1 MGETI
6 HFYPDEQD
14 VTERYNPTGSIVK
27 KVFAYNNTEVTFA
40 SKDDLVMVNATQ
52 MAKPFNKVPKDWLRT
67 NPSKEFINS
76 LSAVRHIC
84 PTELVRISQGGNGTQ
99 GTWMH
104 EDVAIEFARWL
115 NPAFAIWCNDRI
127 KELLKYGL
135 TATPQTIDSIIADP
149 ENGIK
154 LLTALKEE
162 REQRQ
167 LAESKVALLEEVTKE
182 QAPKVIFADAVAG
195 STNSILIGELAK
207 ILRQNNVEMGEKRL
221 FQWLRD
227 NGYLGTTG
235 DRYNIPNQRYIEMG
249 LFTLKTNTF
258 SVNGTMQTRNT
269 TKVTGKGTQYF
280 INKFIHQ

>member
-6 HFYPDEQD
+6 HFYPDEPQQ
-14 VTERYNPTGSIVK
+14 P
-27 KVFAYNNTEVTFA
+27 KVFANSDYNVRTLGTPDAPIFCAADVCAALGYANGRKAVADHCEEGDVTKRDTPTTSGIQSMTYVNESGLYALIFGSKLETAKKFKHWVTSEV
-40 SKDDLVMVNATQ
+40 L
-52 MAKPFNKVPKDWLRT
+52 
-67 NPSKEFINS
+67 PSIR
-76 LSAVRHIC
+76 RH
-84 PTELVRISQGGNGTQ
+84 G
-99 GTWMH
+99 
-104 EDVAIEFARWL
+104 A
-115 NPAFAIWCNDRI
+115 
-127 KELLKYGL
+127 Y
-135 TATPQTIDSIIADP
+135 ATPQTIDSIIADP

-154 LLTALKEE
+154 LLTALKQE

-269 TKVTGKGTQYF
+269 TKVTGKGQQYF

>member
-1 MGETI
+1 MGNEIQIFNNPQFGEVRTAGTADKPMFCLSDVCNAI
-6 HFYPDEQD
+6 GIINARNVKNRLDEEDVRLVDTPTAGGSQQITF
-14 VTERYNPTGSIVK
+14 VTESGLYDVIIRSDSEK
-27 KVFAYNNTEVTFA
+27 
-40 SKDDLVMVNATQ
+40 
-52 MAKPFNKVPKDWLRT
+52 AKPFRKWVTSEVL
-67 NPSKEFINS
+67 PSIR
-76 LSAVRHIC
+76 RH
-84 PTELVRISQGGNGTQ
+84 G
-99 GTWMH
+99 
-104 EDVAIEFARWL
+104 A
-115 NPAFAIWCNDRI
+115 
-127 KELLKYGL
+127 Y
-135 TATPQTIDSIIADP
+135 ATPQTIDSIIADP

-154 LLTALKEE
+154 LLTALKQE

-269 TKVTGKGTQYF
+269 TKVTGKGQQYF

>member
-1 MGETI
+1 MTDLI
-6 HFYPDEQD
+6 QFYPEEPQQPEVFSNSEYRVRTLGTPQQPLFCAADVCAALGYANGRKAVADHCEEGD
-14 VTERYNPTGSIVK
+14 VTKRDTPTTSGIQSMTYVNESGLYALIFSSKLDTAKQFKHWVTSEVLPSIRRHG
-27 KVFAYNNTEVTFA
+27 AY
-40 SKDDLVMVNATQ
+40 
-52 MAKPFNKVPKDWLRT
+52 
-67 NPSKEFINS
+67 
-76 LSAVRHIC
+76 
-84 PTELVRISQGGNGTQ
+84 
-99 GTWMH
+99 
-104 EDVAIEFARWL
+104 
-115 NPAFAIWCNDRI
+115 
-127 KELLKYGL
+127 
-135 TATPQTIDSIIADP
+135 ATPQTIDSIIADP

-154 LLTALKEE
+154 LLTALKQE

-269 TKVTGKGTQYF
+269 TKVTGKGQQYF
-280 INKFIHQ
+280 INKFIHH

>member
-1 MGETI
+1 MGNEIQIFNNPQFGEVRTAGTADKPMFCLSDVCNAI
-6 HFYPDEQD
+6 GIINARNVKNRLDEEDVRLVDTPTAGGSQQITF
-14 VTERYNPTGSIVK
+14 VTESGLYDVIIRSDSEK
-27 KVFAYNNTEVTFA
+27 
-40 SKDDLVMVNATQ
+40 
-52 MAKPFNKVPKDWLRT
+52 AKPFRKWVTSEVL
-67 NPSKEFINS
+67 PSIR
-76 LSAVRHIC
+76 RH
-84 PTELVRISQGGNGTQ
+84 G
-99 GTWMH
+99 
-104 EDVAIEFARWL
+104 A
-115 NPAFAIWCNDRI
+115 
-127 KELLKYGL
+127 Y
-135 TATPQTIDSIIADP
+135 ATPQTIDSIIADP

-154 LLTALKEE
+154 LLTALKQE

-269 TKVTGKGTQYF
+269 TKVTGKGSQYF

>member
-1 MGETI
+1 MGNEIQIFNSPQFGEVRTAGTADKPMFCLSDVCNAI
-6 HFYPDEQD
+6 GIINSRNVKNRLDEEDVRLVDTPTAGGSQQITF
-14 VTERYNPTGSIVK
+14 VTESGLYDVIIRSDSEK
-27 KVFAYNNTEVTFA
+27 
-40 SKDDLVMVNATQ
+40 
-52 MAKPFNKVPKDWLRT
+52 AKPFRKWVTSEVL
-67 NPSKEFINS
+67 PSIR
-76 LSAVRHIC
+76 RH
-84 PTELVRISQGGNGTQ
+84 G
-99 GTWMH
+99 
-104 EDVAIEFARWL
+104 A
-115 NPAFAIWCNDRI
+115 
-127 KELLKYGL
+127 Y
-135 TATPQTIDSIIADP
+135 ATPQTIDSIIADP

-154 LLTALKEE
+154 LLTALKQE

-221 FQWLRD
+221 FQWMRD

-269 TKVTGKGTQYF
+269 TKVTGKGQQYF

>member
-1 MGETI
+1 MSETI

-14 VTERYNPTGSIVK
+14 VTERYTPTGSIVK

-40 SKDDLVMVNATQ
+40 SKDNLVMVNATQ

-154 LLTALKEE
+154 LLTALKQE

-269 TKVTGKGTQYF
+269 TKVTGKGQQYF

>member
-1 MGETI
+1 MGNEIQIFNNPQFGEVRTAGTADKPMFCLSDVCNAI
-6 HFYPDEQD
+6 GIINARNVKNRLDEEDVRLVDTPTAGGSQQITF
-14 VTERYNPTGSIVK
+14 VTESGLYDVIIRSDSEK
-27 KVFAYNNTEVTFA
+27 
-40 SKDDLVMVNATQ
+40 
-52 MAKPFNKVPKDWLRT
+52 AKPFRKWVTSEVL
-67 NPSKEFINS
+67 PSIR
-76 LSAVRHIC
+76 RH
-84 PTELVRISQGGNGTQ
+84 G
-99 GTWMH
+99 
-104 EDVAIEFARWL
+104 A
-115 NPAFAIWCNDRI
+115 
-127 KELLKYGL
+127 Y
-135 TATPQTIDSIIADP
+135 ATPQTIDSIIADP

-154 LLTALKEE
+154 LLTALKQE

-167 LAESKVALLEEVTKE
+167 LAESKVALLEEVTIE

-269 TKVTGKGTQYF
+269 TKVTGKGQQYF